1 MILHFL
7 RQRGLLLALV
17 FIAGWGAALKL
28 ENRSLTNRLAQCQ
41 EGRSLIMAAVNE
53 ADALAQAA
61 REDLERHSAD
71 NAKRSDVSH
80 DQDLERAADA
90 ARRFASANRIAA
102 GGVRPAPDRSESI
115 KAPAAA
121 EGDSPGI
128 STGVSAD
135 PFVAVASADLQTCTA
150 AVTYAVAA
158 HNWAAGLA
166 NDRGSEP
173 PVTPQLE

>member
-7 RQRGLLLALV
+7 RQRGLVLAV
-17 FIAGWGAALKL
+17 MFIAGWGASLKL
-28 ENRSLTNRLAQCQ
+28 ENRSLTSKLAQCQ
-41 EGRSLIMAAVNE
+41 EGRALIIAAVNE

-61 REDLERHSAD
+61 REDQERNSAD

-115 KAPAAA
+115 EAPAAA

-135 PFVAVASADLQTCTA
+135 PLVAIASADLQTCTA

-158 HNWAAGLA
+158 HNWAASLA
-166 NDRGSEP
+166 NDRGREP
-173 PVTPQLE
+173 PATPQLE

>member
-17 FIAGWGAALKL
+17 FIAGWSAGLKL

-41 EGRSLIMAAVNE
+41 EGRSLIMAAVSE

-61 REDLERHSAD
+61 REDQERNSAD
-71 NAKRSDVSH
+71 NAKRSDASH

-90 ARRFASANRIAA
+90 ARRFAAANRIAT

-115 KAPAAA
+115 EAPATAPGGSAGFPA
-121 EGDSPGI
+121 EVP
-128 STGVSAD
+128 AD
-135 PFVAVASADLQTCTA
+135 PLVAITSADLQTCTA
-150 AVTYAVAA
+150 AVTFAVAA

>member
-17 FIAGWGAALKL
+17 FIAGWGAGLKL

-41 EGRSLIMAAVNE
+41 EGRSLIMAVVSE

-61 REDLERHSAD
+61 REDQERHSAD

-102 GGVRPAPDRSESI
+102 GGVRPAPDRIESI